1 MYFVW
6 YDDNPKKSITA
17 KIDEAITRYTQKY
30 GTAPQVCLLNETTQ
44 NSEDYTAILAT
55 NGLKVLPAKH
65 VRQNYFW
72 MSGATL
78 GLES

>member
-6 YDDNPKKSITA
+6 YDDNPKKSVKA
-17 KIDEAITRYTQKY
+17 KIDEAISHYTQRY

-44 NSEDYTAILAT
+44 SEDYAAIVAVSS
-55 NGLKVLPAKH
+55 LKILPAKH

-72 MSGATL
+72 MGGATI